1 MKKETS
7 PFENARKQMLDAGML
22 GKFNPNSVAKLL
34 EPERVLESNIVLEMD
49 DGTVRTFPSYRS
61 QHSSARG
68 PYKGGI
74 RFHPGVNKD
83 EVMALSAW
91 MSMKTSVLDL
101 PLGGGKGGVVVDP
114 SKLSEAELERLSRA
128 YVNKFFKY
136 LGSETDIPAPDVN
149 TNPKVMAWMVDE
161 YSKLAGKW
169 TPGAFTGKPL
179 SAGGSKGRDRA
190 TALGGF
196 FVLSEYLKT
205 YEQLLEGKTVAVEGA
220 GNAGLTMIEILHA
233 AGAKIV
239 AVSDS
244 KGGAYLAE
252 GMDAKTVSSLKEDR
266 KSVTEY
272 PGAKNITADELL
284 ALDVDI
290 LIPAALENR
299 ITEANAPRVKAKLI
313 LELAN

>member
-1 MKKETS
+1 MKKETT

-252 GMDAKTVSSLKEDR
+252 GMDAKTVSSLKKDR